1 MLEFVKLQGVH
12 YVILWIEI
20 LHLPEHQLASAMP
33 RDTIKRTPLIRT
45 MLTIPIMSCT
55 AKLFYPMLTLENI
68 SLTLTPL
75 RRTDQVYYTSM
86 KMLEKIEM
94 Q

>member
-1 MLEFVKLQGVH
+1 MLEFIKLQGVH
-12 YVILWIEI
+12 YVMLWIEI
-20 LHLPEHQLASAMP
+20 LHLPEHKLASAMP
-33 RDTIKRTPLIRT
+33 RDTIKRTPAIRT

-55 AKLFYPMLTLENI
+55 SKGFFSMLTLENI
-68 SLTLTPL
+68 SLTLTKL
-75 RRTDQVYYTSM
+75 RQIDQLYYTSM